1 MVSVIIVL
9 VLAIAGEA
17 MQQPRLVYPRLLEE
31 RSADGRMV
39 MHLHDQLTLN
49 LRKASV
55 AARNF
60 RVLEQEDG
68 REVTHFFN
76 GEDLEQDLHEDE
88 KQFASVHVRRRGG
101 GVEVEGVV
109 GPRHRIEPVHTMERS
124 EEGLIAHMI
133 HEIEMKDMHDI
144 VMAPIGKGA
153 PTVSERNYGST
164 QNVPPSVTIELFVV
178 SDRPHHQHF
187 QTTIQLI
194 QYLCVMVNSMNLR
207 YADTESP
214 RVTFLLIGVQKDE
227 HSPYRNGND
236 KYLESSTSL
245 DRFRSYAYGKRH
257 QFGNP
262 DVTFLVTGY
271 DVYSTGN
278 GGSKSTSV
286 LGIGYVGGLCTEH
299 FVALGEDSA
308 GLYTGMHTLTHECG
322 HVLGAA
328 HDESRPTTWIQGDP
342 GSMKCLWKEGYIM
355 SYVDGGVKHHHFSPC
370 SLAQIQNLVKLRG
383 PSCWQL
389 GNTGHTNDGVYPGME
404 VAPNAYCRHAFPD
417 KENVTA
423 DMESDSM
430 KKCMVKCQYPEYRRV
445 CYGRCFIYVTTYS
458 LELHALDYMPCG
470 GNQVCIQ
477 GVCGEGK
484 IVMPSQKPTTVTK
497 GVGGGAKLPSAG
509 TRGRPRSD
517 TLFRRERPGAKS
529 ARRRKTT
536 CHSPRHKNETTGSKL
551 KVWWGPTT
559 ESSQCSQ
566 WRDLNRV
573 SFPT

>member
-207 YADTESP
+207 YADTDSP
-214 RVTFLLIGVQKDE
+214 RVIFLLTGVEKDE

-236 KYLESSTSL
+236 KYLESASSL
-245 DRFRSYAYGKRH
+245 EQFRSYAYGKRH

-262 DVTFLVTGY
+262 DVTFLITGY
-271 DVYSTGN
+271 DVYSTAS

-286 LGIGYVGGLCTEH
+286 LGIGYVGGLCTEY

-328 HDESRPTTWIQGDP
+328 HDESRPVSWIKGDP
-342 GSMKCLWKEGYIM
+342 GSMACLWKEGHIM
-355 SYVDGGVKHHHFSPC
+355 SYVDGGVKHHHFSKC
-370 SLAQIQNLVKLRG
+370 SLAQIRNVVILRG
-383 PSCWQL
+383 LVCWQL
-389 GNTGHTNDGVYPGME
+389 GNTGHTYDGIYPGME

-445 CYGRCFIYVTTYS
+445 CYSSRCFTYVTTYS
-458 LELHALDYMPCG
+458 LQLHAQDYMPCG
-470 GNQVCIQ
+470 GNKVCIQ

-484 IVMPSQKPTTVTK
+484 IVMPSQKPTTVT
-497 GVGGGAKLPSAG
+497 VTA
-509 TRGRPRSD
+509 D
-517 TLFRRERPGAKS
+517 TEA
-529 ARRRKTT
+529 KTT
-536 CHSPRHKNETTGSKL
+536 TTTTTTTT
-551 KVWWGPTT
+551 PTT
-559 ESSQCSQ
+559 PTTATTECRCDCSTTASTTQ
-566 WRDLNRV
+566 KRPWQRSAPRWPYRSGNRWEEK
-573 SFPT
+573 